1 MGNFLPCG
9 GIQVIYFSI
18 FNHKYINRLYNKHS
32 LKIKFHYYCFLI
44 SGLSGDRH
52 NSLSNPGRD
61 GSCSGSNG
69 GAIVPTGNFPLSEN
83 NGKYDSE
90 ALLGKS
96 CGTNNVSSQS
106 VSEMFLYE

>member
-1 MGNFLPCG
+1 MKVYC
-9 GIQVIYFSI
+9 
-18 FNHKYINRLYNKHS
+18 
-32 LKIKFHYYCFLI
+32 HYDYLLI
-44 SGLSGDRH
+44 LGLSEDRH
-52 NSLSNPGRD
+52 NSLSNRGRD